1 MLQAVAVVQ
10 AVLVL
15 RAWYLLLQHR
25 HQDLVD
31 LQYPSPIGTI
41 QHTLGAVAEVTKME
55 PLV

>member
-1 MLQAVAVVQ
+1 VAVVQ

-15 RAWYLLLQHR
+15 RAWYLLTQQR
-25 HQDLVD
+25 HQDLVA

-41 QHTLGAVAEVTKME
+41 QHTLAVAAEVTIMA